1 MKNNP
6 IEIVGITSEEEIS
19 KYNIQYPYEEFCKS
33 YTIKLTKSKP
43 KIGQILKV
51 SLEPK
56 ISEWKYIFT
65 QGQYKI
71 FIEGV
76 INIKVL
82 FLENPYD
89 ENIYSTEISRII
101 SGFLTVE
108 SDYTDSLKPTLFIE
122 EAFITPLNGN
132 KFSVSLLIAMGIIL
146 QIEDENVKEYTKVL
160 DVEDDFKEELQY
172 NNSEDNFK
180 GELQYNNEEDNSGE
194 VLQYDNEEDNFKEE
208 LQYDNIEYY
217 NPNEE
222 MEYEHI
228 EDAQY
233 EEVKETNLQYENEE
247 YKNTEASNLQ
257 NDVQHEDVENIKLK
271 EEVEHD
277 DIKDADFSE
286 ADMEKL
292 RENSIN
298 IDVEYD
304 MNLSKNDF

>member
-172 NNSEDNFK
+172 NNEEDNFK
-180 GELQYNNEEDNSGE
+180 EESQYNNEEDNSEE
-194 VLQYDNEEDNFKEE
+194 VLQYE
-208 LQYDNIEYY
+208 NIEDY
-217 NPNEE
+217 NTNEE

>member
-6 IEIVGITSEEEIS
+6 IEIFGITSEEEIS

-33 YTIKLTKSKP
+33 YTIKLAKGKP

-51 SLEPK
+51 FLEPK
-56 ISEWKYIFT
+56 ITEWKYIFT
-65 QGQYKI
+65 QGGQYKI
-71 FIEGV
+71 FIEGA

-82 FLENPYD
+82 FLENQYD

-101 SGFLTVE
+101 SGFLPVE

-160 DVEDDFKEELQY
+160 DVENDFKEELQY
-172 NNSEDNFK
+172 NNSEDNS
-180 GELQYNNEEDNSGE
+180 EE
-194 VLQYDNEEDNFKEE
+194 VLQYNNEEDNFKEE
-208 LQYDNIEYY
+208 LQYDNIEDY

-247 YKNTEASNLQ
+247 CKNTEASNLQ
-257 NDVQHEDVENIKLK
+257 NEVQHEDVENIKLK
-271 EEVEHD
+271 EKVEYD
-277 DIKDADFSE
+277 DIKDADFTE
-286 ADMEKL
+286 IDMEKL

>member
-180 GELQYNNEEDNSGE
+180 EESQYNNEEDNSEE
-194 VLQYDNEEDNFKEE
+194 VLQYE
-208 LQYDNIEYY
+208 NIEDY
-217 NPNEE
+217 NTNEE